1 MQIHFSSDE
10 CLPNL
15 RRDFNKRSYQICVL
29 PWRSIGH
36 NIGQRPACT
45 QRENR
50 TPIPIGCSSTMLK
63 NRRESLI
70 KHKLQAVVIT
80 DKCRQ
85 RQQILCPRDRDAN
98 ANSLDHQTN
107 QLSLIRGEYLQVS
120 GMKQRLFVI
129 CDHATVYVQKL
140 VYVLMKPRWHFVP
153 V

>member
-1 MQIHFSSDE
+1 
-10 CLPNL
+10 
-15 RRDFNKRSYQICVL
+15 
-29 PWRSIGH
+29 
-36 NIGQRPACT
+36 
-45 QRENR
+45 
-50 TPIPIGCSSTMLK
+50 MLK

-85 RQQILCPRDRDAN
+85 RQQILCPRGRVAN

-129 CDHATVYVQKL
+129 CNHATVYVQKL
-140 VYVLMKPRWHFVP
+140 VYLLMKPRWHFVP
-153 V
+153 VW